1 MKKMAQI
8 VTKESGTF
16 LVKLVGVE
24 LFKKLAGDADQ
35 KHFGLLIRRC
45 VLSETKKRLDF
56 EKG

>member
-1 MKKMAQI
+1 MAQI

-24 LFKKLAGDADQ
+24 LFKKLAGAADQ